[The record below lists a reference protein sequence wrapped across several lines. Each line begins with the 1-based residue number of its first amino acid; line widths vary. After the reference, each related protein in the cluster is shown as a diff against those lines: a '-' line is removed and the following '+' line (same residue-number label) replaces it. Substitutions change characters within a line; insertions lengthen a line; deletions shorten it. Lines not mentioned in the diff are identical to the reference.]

1 MVLLST
7 TYFPPITWL
16 ALLYQ
21 NKEVSI
27 DLWES
32 YTKQSYR
39 NRCRIATS
47 NGLLDLSIPV
57 KKPHGNHTKTQEVL
71 LDNQQNW
78 QQNHWRGIKNAYQS
92 TPFFMHYEEGIQQI
106 LNSKFEFLWQLNHA
120 LVAHIADEIN
130 MDYSMNY
137 TKDFIE
143 ETHETDFR
151 FKIHPKQN
159 EIIHFPPYYQVFDDK
174 IGFQAGL
181 SSLDLLFNLGPEAI
195 LYLDKL
201 PEITMIRQ

>member
-1 MVLLST
+1 MVYLST
-7 TYFPPITWL
+7 AYFPPISWL
-16 ALLYQ
+16 TLLYQ
-21 NKEVSI
+21 KKEVSI

-47 NGLLDLSIPV
+47 NGLMDLSIPV
-57 KKPHGNHTKTQEVL
+57 KKPYGNQSKTRDIL

-92 TPFFMHYEEGIQQI
+92 TPFFIHYEEGIQKI
-106 LNSKFEFLWQLNHA
+106 INTDFEFLWQLNHE
-120 LVAHIADEIN
+120 LIEHIADEIN
-130 MDYSMNY
+130 MDYSINY
-137 TKDFIE
+137 TKDFME
-143 ETHETDFR
+143 ETDENDFR
-151 FKIHPKQN
+151 FKIHPKQD
-159 EIIHFPPYYQVFDDK
+159 EIMNYPPYYQVFDDK
-174 IGFQAGL
+174 IGFQQGL

-201 PEITMIRQ
+201 SEITTNKQ